1 MNIILFDNPTTRKRL
16 LPFTF
21 TRPVA
26 EIRVGILTL
35 ADKWSK
41 RLNENISY
49 LTESYLSK
57 KFPLL
62 TSEENIYIDGAVC
75 PSEALIREIK
85 KLDYNRGLKIGD
97 SVIVFKSKEKFNTWD
112 SINDQLDA
120 CEEYGEEIE
129 VIDVSWKIFQRNRAQ
144 LELDFV
150 LLTEG
155 RTSAEINDPHT
166 VVYGKEKIF
175 IEEGADIKSAI
186 INAETGPVYIGKNAT
201 IQEGAMIRGACA
213 ILENSHVNMGA
224 KLRGDNTI
232 GPYCKVGGEVSNS
245 VFIGY
250 SNKSHDGFLG
260 NSVIGEWCNIGADS
274 NNSNLK
280 NNYAKVKIW
289 SYDREG
295 FVNTEQQFCGLMMG
309 DHTKCA
315 INTMFNTGTVTGVS
329 ANIFGAG
336 FPRNFIPSFS
346 WGGPQGVSTFSIKK
360 AFEAANIV
368 YDRRG
373 KEFDDTEKEI
383 LNHIFEETSKYRNWE
398 K

>member
-1 MNIILFDNPTTRKRL
+1 MNIVLFDNPTTRKRL

-26 EIRVGILTL
+26 EIRVGILTI

-41 RLNENISY
+41 RLDENISY

-57 KFPLL
+57 KFPLQ
-62 TSEENIYIDGAVC
+62 TDEENIYIDGALC
-75 PSEALIREIK
+75 PTEALIREIK
-85 KLDYNRGLKIGD
+85 SLNDNRGLKIGD
-97 SVIVFKSKEKFNTWD
+97 SVIAFKSKNKIDSWD
-112 SINDQLDA
+112 SLNAHLDA
-120 CEEYGEEIE
+120 CEECSEEVE
-129 VIDVSWKIFQRNRAQ
+129 MIDVPWKIFQQNRAQ
-144 LELDFV
+144 LELDYV
-150 LLTEG
+150 LLTDG
-155 RTSAEINDPHT
+155 RTSAEISDPYT
-166 VVYGKEKIF
+166 KVYGKEKIF
-175 IEEGADIKSAI
+175 IEDGADIKAAI
-186 INAETGPVYIGKNAT
+186 INAETGPVYIGKNVT

-213 ILENSHVNMGA
+213 LLDNSYVNMGA

-232 GPYCKVGGEVSNS
+232 GPYCKVGGEISNS

-250 SNKSHDGFLG
+250 SNKGHDGFLG

-295 FVNTEQQFCGLMMG
+295 FVNTDQQFCGLMMG

-346 WGGPQGVSTFSIKK
+346 WGGPQGVSTFSVKK
-360 AFEAANIV
+360 AFEAASIV
-368 YDRRG
+368 FDRRG

-383 LNHIFEETSKYRNWE
+383 LNHIFEETSKFRNWE